1 MMHFCR
7 NAIEHHGKRNI
18 TERDTSEDV
27 LKNIVVSNGLD
38 VDSIK
43 AKFIQKNKVCLIT
56 DDFKFAYSD

>member
-38 VDSIK
+38 
-43 AKFIQKNKVCLIT
+43 KFIQKNKVCLIT
-56 DDFKFAYSD
+56 DDFKFAYND